1 MEAAGGEE
9 GGTNFSQISGV
20 FVLAMDFSAEFLQK
34 SKLSYSCSAD
44 QILLGNIIEY

>member
-34 SKLSYSCSAD
+34 SKDLPIAVRVF
-44 QILLGNIIEY
+44 E